1 MTADMSRRCAIALFL
16 ALAAAAGA
24 GLLAWPAFDPLAPW
38 RTGLGLLPSG
48 ALLALAAA
56 LGGHLALRQLGR
68 HAHRAWAAR
77 PARAG
82 LWLTWAL
89 GLGSWAFG
97 ALPGQAAPADARL
110 LCWLALL
117 PLWTAAAGLWGRRG
131 AGGARP
137 ASCRSAGP
145 LQLGPDQGPDLGP
158 VDQVDMGA
166 ARDVLVPGVGEQRVR
181 RREDDVVAV
190 AVDAEEQLAA

>member
-38 RTGLGLLPSG
+38 RAALGLVPSG
-48 ALLALAAA
+48 AVLALVAG
-56 LGGHLALRQLGR
+56 LGGRLALRQLGR
-68 HAHRAWAAR
+68 HAHRAWATR
-77 PARAG
+77 PARAA

-89 GLGSWAFG
+89 GLASWGLG
-97 ALPGQAAPADARL
+97 ALPNQAAPADARL

-117 PLWTAAAGLWGRRG
+117 PLWTAAAGLWGRRA
-131 AGGARP
+131 AGGEWA
-137 ASCRSAGP
+137 ASSRSRGP
-145 LQLGPDQGPDLGP
+145 LQLGPDQGHDLGP
-158 VDQVDMGA
+158 VDQVHMGA
-166 ARDVLVPGVGEQRVR
+166 AGDVLVPRAGEQRVR
-181 RREDDVVAV
+181 RREDDVVAM